1 MRCASEENNNQEA
14 SSSTNRP
21 ISAVARIH
29 TRRRFGTRSYSDRL
43 LTLILTTEDATSS
56 SSSDASDRTQIKCQ
70 PMKIQHSDDV
80 MEVAC
85 VDVII
90 SNVSDDNEVS
100 MN

>member
-1 MRCASEENNNQEA
+1 MRIGRQQQPRSEFVDKLTNQRLQGF
-14 SSSTNRP
+14 TQGLDKVIFRP
-21 ISAVARIH
+21 
-29 TRRRFGTRSYSDRL
+29 FDDSD
-43 LTLILTTEDATSS
+43 TDETDDAASS

-70 PMKIQHSDDV
+70 PMKLQHSDDV